1 MRLKKIASVAMAG
14 VLAISMLAGCN
25 GGNANSNSN
34 SGETDS
40 TGLSV
45 SAINNALDLGFTVNF
60 TESNQLTQALNRQL
74 AKAGTG
80 ASSNSV
86 KATDIATL
94 LDDDDAGTWLY
105 SKDAGIASNSNAA
118 TAQWLQLGGSLKKVD
133 DAKLEGAQSYY
144 GVISLT
150 DKQFTTD
157 TAAVKMLANQINVA
171 AAFTNVADK
180 SAKAQVVEASNNTPV
195 AIDGKYYTGTVAY
208 TYTGEMSDVV
218 AVENPANDT
227 TTYFVVYKV
236 TQNYTIT
243 LTETADYTK

>member
-25 GGNANSNSN
+25 GGNANSNST
-34 SGETDS
+34 SGETNS

-60 TESNQLTQALNRQL
+60 TQSNQLTQALNRQL

-80 ASSNSV
+80 ASSSSV
-86 KATDIATL
+86 KVADIATL
-94 LDDDDAGTWLY
+94 LDDDDAETWLY
-105 SKDAGIASNSNAA
+105 NKNANIVSNGSNATA
-118 TAQWLQLGGSLKKVD
+118 TRLQLGNNLKKVN
-133 DAKLEGAQSYY
+133 DAKLEGTQSYY
-144 GVISLT
+144 GVVSLT

-157 TAAVKMLANQINVA
+157 AAAVKMLAKQINNNSD
-171 AAFTNVADK
+171 FTNVADK
-180 SAKAQVVEASNNTPV
+180 SAKTQAVLKTSGNPAQ
-195 AIDGKYYTGTVAY
+195 IDGKYYTGTVAY

-218 AVENPANDT
+218 AVENPANNT

-243 LTETADYTK
+243 LAETASL

>member
-25 GGNANSNSN
+25 GGNANSNST
-34 SGETDS
+34 SGETNS

-74 AKAGTG
+74 ANKGT
-80 ASSNSV
+80 AV
-86 KATDIATL
+86 KGGSIKGSDIAVL
-94 LDDDDAGTWLY
+94 LDDENVSTWLY
-105 SKDAGIASNSNAA
+105 SKNAGIRNNGGNASSSY
-118 TAQWLQLGGSLKKVD
+118 LQLGNVTKLD
-133 DAKLEGAQSYY
+133 DAKLEGTLSYY

-150 DKQFTTD
+150 DKEFTTD
-157 TAAVKMLANQINVA
+157 AAAVKMLANKINEET
-171 AAFTNVADK
+171 AFNDVADK
-180 SAKAQVVEASNNTPV
+180 SAKTMAVMSTSNALA
-195 AIDGKYYTGTVAY
+195 AIEGKYYTGTVAY

-218 AVENPANDT
+218 AVENPATNT
-227 TTYFVVYKV
+227 TTYFAVYKV

-243 LTETADYTK
+243 LAESDV